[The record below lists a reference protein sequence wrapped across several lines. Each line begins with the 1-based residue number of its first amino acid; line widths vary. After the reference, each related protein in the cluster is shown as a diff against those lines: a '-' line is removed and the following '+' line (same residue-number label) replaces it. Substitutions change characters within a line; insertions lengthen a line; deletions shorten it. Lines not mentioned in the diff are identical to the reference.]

1 MSKPGWFKFMHI
13 SMCPPVVC
21 AVDVAWHLIFFCDQ
35 LRAATCGHMPLA
47 DDITEALGIK
57 ELVTER
63 RDWQNAVHCPWKL
76 CLSPPHGGFS
86 RCSDRRIAERS
97 AIKNMCRQAKTFF
110 FVWLSGPWWRAGG
123 WVEACFDKSLF
134 VYSVTN
140 ASHFSRSQSITLPLS
155 ISLSTCHCSDLPHSA
170 CCQIWIAS
178 RSSVLSFWSSLMFS
192 DTSCRR
198 IMPFLLRKSTCQ
210 CKYNSQCCHG
220 GVSTMGRI
228 HKFCAK
234 SSAGRT
240 DWRAFQLAF
249 ILHGGRP
256 HRKFRGPLWKEKR
269 AIMHCHCSWVVP
281 GCSTK
286 TDTCTFELVPARMAC
301 FLKKH
306 LRIDFRGSSGM

>member
-21 AVDVAWHLIFFCDQ
+21 AVDVAWHLIFFVISCEQ
-35 LRAATCGHMPLA
+35 LHADTCHWQMTLPKHLASKSSWQNETDRTLFIALENYACHRHTAALA
-47 DDITEALGIK
+47 DV
-57 ELVTER
+57 VTEGL
-63 RDWQNAVHCPWKL
+63 QNGP
-76 CLSPPHGGFS
+76 LSKVCADKQKH
-86 RCSDRRIAERS
+86 
-97 AIKNMCRQAKTFF
+97 FF

-123 WVEACFDKSLF
+123 WVEACFDKSQF
-134 VYSVTN
+134 VFSVTN

-178 RSSVLSFWSSLMFS
+178 RSSVLSIWSSLMFS

-198 IMPFLLRKSTCQ
+198 IMLFLLRKSTCQ
-210 CKYNSQCCHG
+210 CKYNSRCCHG
-220 GVSTMGRI
+220 GASTMGRI

-249 ILHGGRP
+249 ILYGGRP
-256 HRKFRGPLWKEKR
+256 HRKFGGPLWKEKR

-286 TDTCTFELVPARMAC
+286 TDTCTFELVPARTAC

-306 LRIDFRGSSGM
+306 LLIDFWGSSGM